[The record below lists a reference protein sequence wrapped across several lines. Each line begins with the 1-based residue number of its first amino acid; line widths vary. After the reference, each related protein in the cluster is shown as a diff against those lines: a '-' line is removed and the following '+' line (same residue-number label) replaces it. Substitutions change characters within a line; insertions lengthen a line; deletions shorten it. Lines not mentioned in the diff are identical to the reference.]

1 MAILTPVVLYPGTAG
16 NPDVHDIL
24 KPTDSIKA
32 LPTGAAGGI
41 LSGTYPNPSI
51 NLTNCSGTAITA
63 GTAMAT
69 CAEMGTAI
77 STAIAAIPAA
87 DGSETKLV
95 AGTNTSVTGTGTTAN
110 PFVVNALPD
119 ATKADL
125 VGGVVPVSQLPSFV
139 DDVLEF
145 PTLAGFPATG
155 EAGKIYID
163 AATSKT
169 YRWSGTTYVSLS
181 SDYAVVARDEGTVLT
196 TVMTDINFTGG
207 GVTASNVGGT
217 VTVNVPAG
225 ASTLPPS
232 GAAGGILSGTYPNP
246 SINLTNCSGTAIA
259 AGTAMATC
267 ADLGTAI
274 AAIPPN
280 PTTLPPSGAA
290 GGDLTGNYPNPS
302 VIQASTT
309 QAGKVELA
317 TNAETVAGTST
328 TLAVTPAG
336 VKAAIDAIPPHGT
349 NAQPFPV
356 TSVTE
361 HGSTVVLAQIT
372 ITTAGVVS
380 MSSFVDCT
388 TNTWI
393 RYGAFAQCNLSI
405 DIAGGSVARDS
416 ALLGPGFG
424 VAPQAPVDPG
434 DPVDPVF
441 AIATGARANASIAA
455 LPVTVGQVITILVQ
469 TSSTNHPL
477 DLTITGG
484 WALAYI
490 K

>member
-125 VGGVVPVSQLPSFV
+125 VGGVIPATQLPSYV

-145 PTLAGFPATG
+145 PALAGFPATG

-217 VTVNVPAG
+217 VTVNIPAVYQASDAGLIAFFASNSAPTGYLKANG
-225 ASTLPPS
+225 AAISRASYATLFTAIGTTFGAGNGSTTFNLPDLRGEFIRGWDDGRGTDAARILGSSQVSQNLSHDHGLKTEAGPPGYGELIFPDHPS
-232 GAAGGILSGTYPNP
+232 GPWVEQPLGSANDFAYNGFRVATFASGGNESRPRNI
-246 SINLTNCSGTAIA
+246 
-259 AGTAMATC
+259 
-267 ADLGTAI
+267 
-274 AAIPPN
+274 
-280 PTTLPPSGAA
+280 
-290 GGDLTGNYPNPS
+290 
-302 VIQASTT
+302 
-309 QAGKVELA
+309 
-317 TNAETVAGTST
+317 
-328 TLAVTPAG
+328 
-336 VKAAIDAIPPHGT
+336 
-349 NAQPFPV
+349 
-356 TSVTE
+356 
-361 HGSTVVLAQIT
+361 
-372 ITTAGVVS
+372 
-380 MSSFVDCT
+380 
-388 TNTWI
+388 
-393 RYGAFAQCNLSI
+393 
-405 DIAGGSVARDS
+405 
-416 ALLGPGFG
+416 ALL
-424 VAPQAPVDPG
+424 AC
-434 DPVDPVF
+434 
-441 AIATGARANASIAA
+441 
-455 LPVTVGQVITILVQ
+455 
-469 TSSTNHPL
+469 
-477 DLTITGG
+477 
-484 WALAYI
+484 I
-490 K
+490 KY

>member
-125 VGGVVPVSQLPSFV
+125 VGGVIPATQLPSYV

-145 PTLAGFPATG
+145 PALAGFPATG

-181 SDYAVVARDEGTVLT
+181 GDYAVVARDEGTVLT

-225 ASTLPPS
+225 AS
-232 GAAGGILSGTYPNP
+232 
-246 SINLTNCSGTAIA
+246 
-259 AGTAMATC
+259 
-267 ADLGTAI
+267 
-274 AAIPPN
+274 
-280 PTTLPPSGAA
+280 TLPPSGAA

-356 TSVTE
+356 TSVTA
-361 HGSTVVLAQIT
+361 HDSTDVLAQIT

-388 TNTWI
+388 TNTGI
-393 RYGAFAQCNLSI
+393 DAGAFTQCNLSI

-416 ALLGPGFG
+416 ALFVGGFSASNAVPHLPGG
-424 VAPQAPVDPG
+424 SGAN
-434 DPVDPVF
+434 
-441 AIATGARANASIAA
+441 GARANASIAA

-469 TSSTNHPL
+469 TSSTNPSV
-477 DLTITGG
+477 DLTITGS

>member
-32 LPTGAAGGI
+32 LPTGAAGGILSGTYPNPSINLTNCSGTAIAAGTAMATCADLGTAIAAIPPNPTTLPPSGAAGGI

-125 VGGVVPVSQLPSFV
+125 VGGVVPASQLPSFV

-181 SDYAVVARDEGTVLT
+181 SDYALTVLDEGSVLT
-196 TVMTDINFTGG
+196 TAATSLNFVGSGINATSSGGAVTVTIPSGSPTRTTSSVPPTVAPVGNVVGSVYVDTVLDEEWVWDGARWNLLRGYKTVLGGTLSGSLGDTDNYLSLVTWTPPRANMALSVSGDIYFTWSG
-207 GVTASNVGGT
+207 GVTLQHDFRVHLTLRKNGLIIAGQTVMISSGHGTHADYWANVSIAYMQLGDP
-217 VTVNVPAG
+217 N
-225 ASTLPPS
+225 STNEDIS
-232 GAAGGILSGTYPNP
+232 
-246 SINLTNCSGTAIA
+246 
-259 AGTAMATC
+259 
-267 ADLGTAI
+267 LG
-274 AAIPPN
+274 
-280 PTTLPPSGAA
+280 
-290 GGDLTGNYPNPS
+290 
-302 VIQASTT
+302 
-309 QAGKVELA
+309 VELL
-317 TNAETVAGTST
+317 ETV
-328 TLAVTPAG
+328 
-336 VKAAIDAIPPHGT
+336 
-349 NAQPFPV
+349 PV
-356 TSVTE
+356 E
-361 HGSTVVLAQIT
+361 P
-372 ITTAGVVS
+372 
-380 MSSFVDCT
+380 
-388 TNTWI
+388 
-393 RYGAFAQCNLSI
+393 RI
-405 DIAGGSVARDS
+405 DIRAHTVYIHA
-416 ALLGPGFG
+416 
-424 VAPQAPVDPG
+424 VD
-434 DPVDPVF
+434 
-441 AIATGARANASIAA
+441 
-455 LPVTVGQVITILVQ
+455 
-469 TSSTNHPL
+469 
-477 DLTITGG
+477 
-484 WALAYI
+484 
-490 K
+490 

>member
-32 LPTGAAGGI
+32 LPT
-41 LSGTYPNPSI
+41 
-51 NLTNCSGTAITA
+51 
-63 GTAMAT
+63 
-69 CAEMGTAI
+69 
-77 STAIAAIPAA
+77 
-87 DGSETKLV
+87 
-95 AGTNTSVTGTGTTAN
+95 
-110 PFVVNALPD
+110 
-119 ATKADL
+119 
-125 VGGVVPVSQLPSFV
+125 
-139 DDVLEF
+139 
-145 PTLAGFPATG
+145 
-155 EAGKIYID
+155 
-163 AATSKT
+163 
-169 YRWSGTTYVSLS
+169 
-181 SDYAVVARDEGTVLT
+181 
-196 TVMTDINFTGG
+196 
-207 GVTASNVGGT
+207 
-217 VTVNVPAG
+217 
-225 ASTLPPS
+225 

-349 NAQPFPV
+349 NGQPF
-356 TSVTE
+356 TAQSVTANY
-361 HGSTVVLAQIT
+361 STVVLAQIT

-388 TNTWI
+388 TNTDI
-393 RYGAFAQCNLSI
+393 DAGAYTQCNLSI
-405 DIAGGSVARDS
+405 DRAGWSAARDS
-416 ALLGPGFG
+416 ALFVGGFGSANGPGGPGGPGGGLPGG
-424 VAPQAPVDPG
+424 VGV
-434 DPVDPVF
+434 
-441 AIATGARANASIAA
+441 GAAHSAWANASIAA
-455 LPVTVGQVITILVQ
+455 LPVTVGQVITISVQ
-469 TSSTNHPL
+469 TLSTNHAVN
-477 DLTITGG
+477 LTITGG